1 MENIK
6 TGFGLFLVLVCLP
19 FLLLGCNAEP
29 SPTLPP
35 SPTPADNGRKVD
47 SILLDLLAQY
57 RLNGPESAKQFA
69 RDRGL
74 LDEQDN
80 VLFSL
85 VMEQTGQIAAVSD
98 KIRQMGGTVRGVYG
112 SLISVGVPLAVLVGY
127 VTSDEK
133 RADFFNDLSAFKG
146 VREIRLNPPPG
157 NKP

>member
-1 MENIK
+1 LGNIK
-6 TGFGLFLVLVCLP
+6 TSFGLFLVLVCLS
-19 FLLLGCNAEP
+19 FLLVACNSQP

-35 SPTPADNGRKVD
+35 TPTLPESGRKVD

-57 RLNGPESAKQFA
+57 RLNGAEAAKQFA

-85 VMEQTGQIAAVSD
+85 VMDQTDRINPVSD

-112 SLISVGVPLAVLVGY
+112 NLISVGVPLQVLVGY

-133 RADFFNDLSAFKG
+133 RADFFNDLSAFRG